1 MRTMGEYGFPKE
13 NRLRKR
19 RDFQQVYRHG
29 RLFQDRYFRI
39 FYLERPGP
47 PRLGLA
53 VSRKLG
59 KAVARN
65 RVKRVI
71 REVFRLNKPLFANL
85 DLIVQPR
92 AAAMDLPAKALRE
105 RFLKAAARL
114 PRAEG

>member
-1 MRTMGEYGFPKE
+1 MGEYGFPKE
-13 NRLRKR
+13 NRLLSS
-19 RDFQQVYRHG
+19 RDFQRVYRRG

-47 PRLGLA
+47 PRLGLT

-65 RVKRVI
+65 RIKRVI
-71 REVFRLNKPLFANL
+71 REAFRLNKELFMDL

-92 AAAMDLPAKALRE
+92 RAAMELSKKALRE
-105 RFLKAAARL
+105 RFLKAASHLQRT
-114 PRAEG
+114 GG